1 MNYEQK
7 MNLDYAG
14 IAFTDE
20 THSDVGAS
28 AFGLD
33 HDCFF
38 NDSASGD
45 TLIIRTG
52 AGGGGTLLVQDID
65 YTIGGIDTFL
75 SAAEQTDKDTYSTIQ
90 IINVT
95 YQSGALYFSGKYVGD
110 YNDSADI
117 NQITP
122 YLQSPVA
129 TATLTLHGYDMIMA
143 TAGAN
148 GIILTIPTAAA
159 AYKNF
164 RVKLNKIDAG
174 TGCVTLLAATGT
186 ISGLSYIFHFEQFD
200 SSELYC
206 SGTAWYI
213 VHASLTL
220 QTGGINTND
229 WTNRELGDAVIPYD
243 NAAGTA
249 LVIGE
254 KVTNGT
260 TPANTGII
268 VAKTATTLTL
278 KKSTGT
284 GIHADNNV
292 LTGSMGGG
300 TVLVNIPGSTSKNAD
315 SNFYHGYAM
324 DARKLI
330 ITAWLYEGTTFQFAN
345 ARSIDFMTGIDPA
358 NRIAVAKF
366 PVDTNNIKIQT
377 STNGFEITIEN
388 GTPVLI
394 AAQDYSYNIVTQII
408 F

>member
-14 IAFTDE
+14 VAFTDE
-20 THSDVGAS
+20 THSNVGAS
-28 AFGLD
+28 AFGLN

-52 AGGGGTLLVQDID
+52 TGGGGTLLVQDID

-75 SAAEQTDKDTYSTIQ
+75 SAAEQADKDTYSTIQ

-95 YQSGALYFSGKYVGD
+95 YQSGALYFSGKYVAD
-110 YNDSADI
+110 YNDSSDI

-122 YLQSPVA
+122 YLQSPI
-129 TATLTLHGYDMIMA
+129 TTTTLTLHGYDIIHA
-143 TAGAN
+143 TSGAN
-148 GIILTIPTAAA
+148 GIILTIPSAGA
-159 AYKNF
+159 AYKNH
-164 RVKLNKIDAG
+164 RVELNKIDTG

-186 ISGLSYIFHFEQFD
+186 ISGQSYIFLFEQFD
-200 SSELYC
+200 SVELYC

-220 QTGGINTND
+220 QIGGINTAD
-229 WTNRELGDAVIPYD
+229 WTNRELGDAAIPYD
-243 NAAGTA
+243 GASGTA

-254 KVTNGT
+254 KVTEATSG
-260 TPANTGII
+260 NTGII
-268 VAKTATTLTL
+268 VYKTATVLTL
-278 KKSTGT
+278 KKVTAT
-284 GIHADNNV
+284 GIFTDNRV

-315 SNFYHGYAM
+315 SNFYHGYGVDAWKLSIELWISASTTFSATN
-324 DARKLI
+324 ARKI
-330 ITAWLYEGTTFQFAN
+330 SEMFFD
-345 ARSIDFMTGIDPA
+345 SS
-358 NRIAVAKF
+358 VAKNF
-366 PVDTNNIKIQT
+366 TIIQIDTNNFKIQT
-377 STNGFEITIEN
+377 SASDIEWMDESGARVVITN
-388 GTPVLI
+388 
-394 AAQDYSYNIVTQII
+394 QDYSYNVISRIT